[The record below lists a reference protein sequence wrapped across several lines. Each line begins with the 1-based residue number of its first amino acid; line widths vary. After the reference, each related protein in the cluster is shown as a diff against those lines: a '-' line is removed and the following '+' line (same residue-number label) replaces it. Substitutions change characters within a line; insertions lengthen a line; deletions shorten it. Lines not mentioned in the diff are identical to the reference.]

1 MEQGRMELAY
11 TPTGGD
17 FREALAAQARHT
29 AVGRVARVVWWLPAA
44 VSLLGGA
51 LKLADGE
58 AGAPDAV
65 LAVVLVAL
73 AVYAPRLRAAS
84 AHRRVARR
92 GGPRTVL
99 VDGAGVTVTDR
110 CGTQSRAWATLS
122 GFVET
127 EHLFVVLNRS
137 GSCLLIL
144 AKRGTADPA
153 ALRALLARHTTPIG
167 APAPADPAPEVR
179 A

>member
-1 MEQGRMELAY
+1 MELAY
-11 TPTGGD
+11 TPTGED
-17 FREALAAQARHT
+17 FREAFAAQARHAT
-29 AVGRVARVVWWLPAA
+29 VGRAVRVVWWVPAA

-58 AGAPDAV
+58 AGAPDMVMAV
-65 LAVVLVAL
+65 ALVAL
-73 AVYAPRLRAAS
+73 AVYAPRLQAAS
-84 AHRRVARR
+84 AHRRVTRR
-92 GGPRTVL
+92 GGPRTVV
-99 VDGAGVTVTDR
+99 VDGAGVTVTDQ
-110 CGTQSRAWATLS
+110 CGTQTRAWATLS

-144 AKRGTADPA
+144 AKRGTADPD
-153 ALRALLARHTTPIG
+153 ALRALLARHAVPVG
-167 APAPADPAPEVR
+167 RPAPAGPAPEVR